1 MTNGEMEAVV
11 MTNEEM
17 KIVTMTNEEMGKA
30 VVTNEEMKIV
40 VMTNEEV
47 IDEAMCRSHGC
58 IFEQAPTA
66 LVSSRKLVLTSSSLS
81 PDASEDWKWWG
92 DFMQCDW
99 RMQQAV

>member
-1 MTNGEMEAVV
+1 MQASHHEGEELRGRHLILLETATNDKWGDEF
-11 MTNEEM
+11 
-17 KIVTMTNEEMGKA
+17 VTMTNVEMEKA
-30 VVTNEEMKIV
+30 IVTNEEMKIV

-81 PDASEDWKWWG
+81 PEASEDWK
-92 DFMQCDW
+92 
-99 RMQQAV
+99 